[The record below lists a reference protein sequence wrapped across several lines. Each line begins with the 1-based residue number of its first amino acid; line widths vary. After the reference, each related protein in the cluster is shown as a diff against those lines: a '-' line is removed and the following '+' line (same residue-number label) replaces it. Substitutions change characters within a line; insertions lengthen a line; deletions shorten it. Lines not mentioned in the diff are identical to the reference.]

1 MSTPVTQRPAPPQ
14 TMTGEN
20 EIRIVSHSTLF
31 YWWPVWTIG
40 FILGT
45 ITLII
50 GHHMAAVPRGTV
62 VGELTGAADVKV
74 ISGDPGKDLAGRSVL
89 IAPNPKVKFQK
100 PDPIIFAPSKNLG
113 VCYAIVLLLVIT
125 ITNIPLR
132 GLWSVIVIVMII
144 SLSIIF
150 ALEDW
155 WEPILRTLGRLDV
168 HINAGG
174 YFFISSVLLIIWLVT
189 LFLFDRQIYM
199 VFTPGQLRVCTEI
212 GGGQK
217 VYDAVGMTLEKHRS
231 DLFRH
236 WILGLGSGDL
246 TVKTAGAQ
254 AHQFEMLNVLFIG
267 KKVQEIEDMLKKKAI
282 VEAR

>member
-1 MSTPVTQRPAPPQ
+1 
-14 TMTGEN
+14 MTGEN

-199 VFTPGQLRVCTEI
+199 VFTPGQLRVRLEI
-212 GGGQK
+212 GEGETA
-217 VYDAVGMTLEKHRS
+217 YDTTGMTLQKQRS

-246 TVKTAGAQ
+246 IVRTSGAQ
-254 AHQFEMLNVLFIG
+254 AHHFDLPNVLFLG
-267 KKVQEIEDMLKKKAI
+267 RKVKQIEEMLRAKPVVRAQG
-282 VEAR
+282 